1 MSPQTLPSVDAAVQ
15 WLHAHGAQR
24 LRSDSRQVQVGDA
37 FIAWP
42 GLASDGRRF
51 VPQAVASGA
60 VACLVDAAGAQT
72 FDFTGQPVAALAG
85 LKPLA
90 GPLAAAFL
98 GEPSRR
104 LQVIAIT
111 GTNGK
116 TSSSW
121 WLAQALQHL
130 GRPCAVA
137 GTLGLGVPPN
147 LQATGLTTPDP
158 VVLQQALREFA
169 DAGLAAVALEA
180 SSIGL
185 AEQRL
190 AGTHIAVALFTNFTR
205 DHLDYHTSMAAYW
218 RAKRALFDWPGLGAS
233 VVNIDDAQGQALADE
248 LAPRG
253 DALWTCSSQR
263 PARVHAQNI
272 TLGAQGLEFTVREG
286 DTTARV
292 HSQLVGAYNVDN
304 LLGVIGVLRALGIAL
319 ADAAAACASLQPVP
333 GRLQRVGSGTGQPE
347 LLVDY
352 AHTPDALEKALAALR
367 PLARARGGKLWCV
380 FGCGGNRDATKR
392 PLMGAIAARGAD
404 HVVLTS
410 DNPRNEDP
418 AAILAQIHAGLGAA
432 KPVAVLADRRAAIA
446 LAVKQAAAQDV
457 ILVAGKGHEDYQEV
471 RGQRAPFNDADVA
484 AQALAWRQGAAA

>member
-1 MSPQTLPSVDAAVQ
+1 MALQTLQNLDAAVR
-15 WLHAHGAQR
+15 WLHARGAQR
-24 LRSDSRQVQVGDA
+24 LCSDSRQVQPGSA

-51 VPQAVASGA
+51 VPQALASGA

-72 FDFTGQPVAALAG
+72 FDFTGQPVVALAG

-98 GEPSRR
+98 GQPSRR

-121 WLAQALQHL
+121 WLAQALQQL
-130 GRPCAVA
+130 DRPCAVA

-158 VVLQQALREFA
+158 VLLQQALRDFA

-205 DHLDYHTSMAAYW
+205 DHLDYHASMAEYW
-218 RAKRALFDWPGLGAS
+218 QAKRALFDWPGLQAS
-233 VVNIDDAQGQALADE
+233 VVNIDDAQGRMLAEE

-253 DALWTCSSQR
+253 AALWTCSSQVA
-263 PARVHAQNI
+263 ARLRAQDI
-272 TLGAQGLEFTVREG
+272 ELGTQGLAFSVREG
-286 DTTARV
+286 GSTQRV
-292 HSQLVGAYNVDN
+292 QSQLVGAYNIDN
-304 LLGVIGVLRALGIAL
+304 LLGVIGVLRALGVTL

-367 PLARARGGKLWCV
+367 PLACARGGKLWCV

-404 HVVLTS
+404 QVVLTS

-418 AAILAQIHAGLGAA
+418 QVILAQIRAGVGCFE
-432 KPVAVLADRRAAIA
+432 PVAVLADRRAAIE

-471 RGQRAPFNDADVA
+471 RGQRLPFSDVQAA
-484 AQALAWRQGAAA
+484 AQALATRQGSAP